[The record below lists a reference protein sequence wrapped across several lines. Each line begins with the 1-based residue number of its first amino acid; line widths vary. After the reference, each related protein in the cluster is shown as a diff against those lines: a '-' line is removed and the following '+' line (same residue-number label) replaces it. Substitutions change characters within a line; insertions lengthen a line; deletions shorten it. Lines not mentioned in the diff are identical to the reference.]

1 MPSKQS
7 LLVKNTL
14 IIAVGK
20 LSTQFLTFL
29 LIPLYTNFLS
39 TTEFGMVDL
48 IMTYVGITVPLMA
61 VSVERAVFRH
71 LIDARK
77 NPNEQVKIISN
88 SLHVYGIGLLILTLI
103 CALVQVFIEIPYGWL
118 VYAVIVSVSLSNFWM
133 QVARG
138 LGDNVKFSIASMIAG
153 IATVALN
160 VLLIVYLGWGAE
172 GMLVSIIVANFAA
185 ALYLAVAFKVGRYVK
200 LGVHD
205 GVLKKQLLGYS
216 SPLVPSAVAWWAI
229 NAADR
234 TIITIVLGVAS
245 NGIYAAAYKF
255 PQIFSSL
262 FSFFNLSWQES
273 ASMHVESKDR
283 DAFYSQTMNASIKM
297 FGALGVCVIAGTG
310 LLFEVLVGGAFH
322 DARQYIPLL
331 VVGVFFSS
339 ILEIYS
345 GIYIAKKMTKQVLK
359 TSVAAA
365 VINISITLL
374 TIQWLGLYAPALAMV
389 IAYLSMSIMRH
400 YDLRK
405 IVHIK
410 YKIGTVIKVGLLYIV
425 VIALYYYNT
434 FATDLIAVIIAGVSM
449 FFLNRSFMSMMWG
462 GVTRKLSH
470 KQ

>member
-1 MPSKQS
+1 
-7 LLVKNTL
+7 
-14 IIAVGK
+14 
-20 LSTQFLTFL
+20 
-29 LIPLYTNFLS
+29 
-39 TTEFGMVDL
+39 MVDL

-61 VSVERAVFRH
+61 VSVERAVFRQ

-77 NPNEQVKIISN
+77 KPNEQVRIISN
-88 SLHVYGIGLLILTLI
+88 SLHVYGIGLLALTI
-103 CALVQVFIEIPYGWL
+103 IFAALQAFIQIPYGWL

-138 LGDNVKFSIASMIAG
+138 FGDNIKFSIASMIAG
-153 IATVALN
+153 VATVALN

-185 ALYLAVAFKVGRYVK
+185 SLYLVIAFKAGRYVK

-205 GVLKKQLLGYS
+205 GLLKKQLLGYS

-255 PQIFSSL
+255 PQIFNSL

-310 LLFEVLVGGAFH
+310 LLFEVLIGSAFH

-339 ILEIYS
+339 VLEIYS

-365 VINISITLL
+365 VINISMTVL
-374 TIQWLGLYAPALAMV
+374 TIQWLGLYAPAIAMV
-389 IAYLSMSIMRH
+389 VAYLSMSIMRH

-410 YKIGTVIKVGLLYIV
+410 YKLGTVLKVGILYAV
-425 VIALYYYNT
+425 VIALYYYNHFT
-434 FATDLIAVIIAGVSM
+434 TDLMAVVIAGVAM
-449 FFLNRSFMSMMWG
+449 FFLNRGFMMIMWG
-462 GVTRKLSH
+462 GVAQKLSR
-470 KQ
+470 KK